1 LSHRSAIVV
10 TGAAY
15 AVFGLLYGV
24 WAVLL
29 TDLAHELSLS
39 EGPLGLAL
47 TAGFIG
53 SLPVMVAGGH
63 LSDRF
68 GSRTVAIVAG
78 GLLAVSFASVAAAG
92 SFVALVVVLF
102 VFFAASGAYDVGIN
116 AAAMELERA
125 SGRRVLAAFHA
136 AFSGGGMVGALAA
149 GLLLASAAVPFRF
162 AYLGV
167 GVALLLVV
175 LSWLRVAAPPA
186 RPDVRPDAVAP
197 PRATPYRDRL
207 LLLLAS
213 MTALAFFAEG
223 AMETRTGIYLR
234 GSLDLP
240 PLTGAAGV
248 AVFHAAMLAGRTAT
262 AILGGR
268 VGSIAA
274 LRGAG
279 LLAAVAMAIALATEI
294 PPLVIGGFLVV
305 GLGLSAIAPLTF
317 SIAGRARP
325 EDAGRASSVITT
337 LGYAGFLFGPGI
349 IGSVAETATLRIGLL
364 AVVLAGLLVA
374 LLAGRVGR
382 AVGTALPGPRL

>member
-1 LSHRSAIVV
+1 MSHRSAIVV
-10 TGAAY
+10 TAAAY

-29 TDLAHELSLS
+29 TDLAHELGLS

-47 TAGFIG
+47 TAGFVG

-63 LSDRF
+63 LADRF

-78 GLLAVSFASVAAAG
+78 GLLAVSFASVAIAG
-92 SFVALVVVLF
+92 SFVALVVILF

-149 GLLLASAAVPFRF
+149 GLLLATGAIPFRL

-167 GVALLLVV
+167 GIALLLVV
-175 LSWLRVAAPPA
+175 LAWIRVAAPS
-186 RPDVRPDAVAP
+186 V
-197 PRATPYRDRL
+197 PRASEASGLPAPTASPYRDRL

-223 AMETRTGIYLR
+223 AMETWTGIYLR

-240 PLTGAAGV
+240 PLTGAVGV
-248 AVFHAAMLAGRTAT
+248 AVFHAAMLVGRTVA
-262 AILGGR
+262 AVLGGR
-268 VGSIAA
+268 VGSIVA

-279 LLAAVAMAIALATEI
+279 LLAAAAMAVALATEV
-294 PPLVIGGFLVV
+294 PLLVIGGFLLV

-317 SIAGRARP
+317 SLAGRARP

-337 LGYAGFLFGPGI
+337 LGYAGFLFGPGL

-364 AVVLAGLLVA
+364 AVVLAGLVVA
-374 LLAGRVGR
+374 FLAGRVDR
-382 AVGTALPGPRL
+382 AIGSRPR

>member
-1 LSHRSAIVV
+1 MSHRSATAV

-29 TDLAHELSLS
+29 TDLAHELDLS

-47 TAGFIG
+47 TAGFVG

-78 GLLAVSFASVAAAG
+78 CLLAVSFASVAMAG
-92 SFVALVVVLF
+92 SFLVLVVILF

-125 SGRRVLAAFHA
+125 GGRRVMAAFHA
-136 AFSGGGMVGALAA
+136 AFSGGGMVGALSA
-149 GLLLASAAVPFRF
+149 GVLLASGALPFRF

-167 GVALLLVV
+167 GFALLIVV
-175 LSWLRVAAPPA
+175 LAWQRVAAP
-186 RPDVRPDAVAP
+186 RL
-197 PRATPYRDRL
+197 PRNQHAGIATPKASPYRDGL
-207 LLLLAS
+207 LLLLAT

-223 AMETRTGIYLR
+223 AMETWTGIYLR

-240 PLTGAAGV
+240 PLTGAVGV
-248 AVFHAAMLAGRTAT
+248 AVFHAAMLTGRTLT
-262 AILGGR
+262 AVLGGR
-268 VGSIAA
+268 IGSIAA

-279 LLAAVAMAIALATEI
+279 LLAAAAMAVALATQI
-294 PPLVIGGFLVV
+294 PLLVIGGFLLV
-305 GLGLSAIAPLTF
+305 GLGLSAIAPLAF
-317 SIAGRARP
+317 SLAGRARP
-325 EDAGRASSVITT
+325 ADAGRASSVITT

-364 AVVLAGLLVA
+364 AVVVAGLVVA

-382 AVGTALPGPRL
+382 AIGSRAG